1 MRDVIE
7 RFHTLDD
14 TDSNTRL
21 YALVD
26 GLHYEACLG
35 ERIEPD
41 VNKFA
46 LFQGTQDEALAYA
59 GGWLFDLEGASAQ
72 LMAQL
77 EHLEQTCP
85 AVSWLFSKAD
95 MHGLGQLLQLRLN
108 AHSPDGQAILLRIY
122 DPRVLY
128 NLFHIMDDQQRTQL
142 CEHIDQWHFMHKG
155 QRQSM
160 TQNPTA

>member
-1 MRDVIE
+1 MRDVVE
-7 RFHTLDD
+7 QFHAHHEANP
-14 TDSNTRL
+14 NTCL

-26 GLHYEACLG
+26 GLQYEACFG
-35 ERIEPD
+35 ERIDPD
-41 VNKFA
+41 PTKFS

-59 GGWLFDLEGASAQ
+59 GGWLFDLAGASAQ
-72 LMAQL
+72 LMGQLAQL
-77 EHLEQTCP
+77 EKSKP

-95 MHGLGQLLQLRLN
+95 LHGLGQLLQLRLN

-128 NLFHIMDDQQRTQL
+128 NLFHTLHEQQRTQL